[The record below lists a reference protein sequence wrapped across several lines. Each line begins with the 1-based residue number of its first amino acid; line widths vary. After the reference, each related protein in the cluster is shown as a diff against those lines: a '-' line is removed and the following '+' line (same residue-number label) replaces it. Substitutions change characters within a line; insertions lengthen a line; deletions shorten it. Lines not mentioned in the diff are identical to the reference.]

1 MKEIG
6 EMNLPDNVRYAE
18 THEWVKIEGDV
29 IRVGISDYAQ
39 DQLGALTFVELP
51 NLGDVFRRG
60 EQFGVVESTKAVSE
74 VFMPVGGEI
83 LAVNADLVESPEL
96 VNSDPYGDGWIIK
109 VKPERTGD
117 LESLMT
123 RARVPAKCWRGSNRC
138 VTCRTRRK
146 MSPKC

>member
-6 EMNLPDNVRYAE
+6 EFNLPDNVRYAE
-18 THEWVKIEGDV
+18 THEWAKREGDV
-29 IRVGISDYAQ
+29 VRVGISDYAQ
-39 DQLGALTFVELP
+39 EQLGALTFVELP

-96 VNSDPYGDGWIIK
+96 INSDPYGGGWIIE
-109 VKPERTGD
+109 VKPEHAGE

-123 RARVPAKCWRGSNRC
+123 CAAYREMLEGLE
-138 VTCRTRRK
+138 
-146 MSPKC
+146 

>member
-1 MKEIG
+1 
-6 EMNLPDNVRYAE
+6 MNLPDNVRYAE

-123 RARVPAKCWRGSNRC
+123 RAAYREMLEGLE
-138 VTCRTRRK
+138 
-146 MSPKC
+146 